1 LSKKNIKWRDI
12 RRRLTD
18 ETKEEASMAMLEVKD
33 IYKAYGNVEILKG
46 VSFTMEK
53 EETKVIIG
61 PSGTGK
67 STLLRCIN
75 QLSPPDKGQVWLD
88 GQEITNPKTNI
99 NKFRE
104 KIGFVFQDFN
114 LFNHLTALRN
124 VSIGLEKVK
133 RIEKEAARTRAMQ
146 ELTRVGLEA
155 QANQYPAQLSG
166 GQKQRVGIARA
177 LAMDPDV
184 ILFDEPTSALDPE
197 LIGDVLDVMKSL
209 CDKVAML
216 VVTHEMGFARNVA
229 DEIIFMEGGVIVEQ
243 GPPKEMFTNAKLART
258 REFLGRIGALYGEEE
273 TGG

>member
-1 LSKKNIKWRDI
+1 MSKKNIKWQDI
-12 RRRLTD
+12 KRRLTD
-18 ETKEEASMAMLEVKD
+18 ETKEEAFMAMLEVKD
-33 IYKAYGNVEILKG
+33 IYKTYGNVEILKG

-75 QLSPPDKGQVWLD
+75 QLSPPEKGQVWLD
-88 GQEITNPKTNI
+88 GEEITNPKTNI
-99 NKFRE
+99 NKIRE

-114 LFNHLTALRN
+114 LFNHLTAVRN

-133 RIEKEAARTRAMQ
+133 KIEKEAAQTRAMQ

-209 CDKVAML
+209 CGKVAML

-243 GPPKEMFTNAKLART
+243 GSPKEMFTNAKLART